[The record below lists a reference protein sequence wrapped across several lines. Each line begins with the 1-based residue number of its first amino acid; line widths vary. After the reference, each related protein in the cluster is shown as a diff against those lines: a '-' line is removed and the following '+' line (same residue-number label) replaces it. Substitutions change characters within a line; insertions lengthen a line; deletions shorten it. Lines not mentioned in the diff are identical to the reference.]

1 MIAGRWLLQAFRE
14 ALASAGAP
22 KSIEGQYAN
31 LLRQCRDL
39 GEAKR
44 LHCWIRERGHGSSTY
59 VSNMIVQMYG
69 KCGSVDDAWIVF
81 SSIQARNVFSWN
93 MIIAAF
99 AQNGHPERSVALFWR
114 MIREEPGIIPTR
126 ITFLHALEKLKNLA
140 EGRKIHEL
148 AITVG
153 LESDPAV
160 GTAIVTMYGKSRSL
174 ADAKRVFDQL
184 KRRDVVAWTALI
196 TAYTQNG
203 HCEEALDL
211 YSSMDPDGVAP
222 NQYTFTIV
230 IDACAELG
238 RLDVGIAIHA
248 RITAAGLESWIEVA
262 NSLIN
267 LYGNCKRLRD
277 AERIFQRMPRRS
289 SVSWNSM
296 IAAYAH
302 NGHPGDAID
311 LYKRMRGDGSVKLD
325 PVTFVNVLGAC
336 YSQEDLAA
344 GRSIHRDA
352 IARGL
357 GSHLVLASAAVSM
370 YGRCG
375 SVEESMATFER
386 MEIKDGVAWSAVIAA
401 LAQNG
406 ESSSALHFYRR
417 MIWSSSAR
425 PNEATFISVLEA
437 CSFADEGIK
446 IHQHIV
452 DSGIVHST
460 MISTAIFNMYAKCG
474 RLDRAREIFSSMRA
488 SRGSFQSAN
497 DVSWMNMISALA
509 RHGSIDEA
517 LELFREMR
525 LEGGK
530 PSEIVFISILHGCSH
545 SGTME
550 QGLGH
555 FLAMIQDHGLAPRV
569 EHYGCLIDLLGRGGH
584 LDLAQDLVD
593 QMPFEPDARAWS
605 NFLGSC
611 RLHSDRDRAEAA
623 AIRVFELE
631 PEKAAIYVSLSGMC
645 FAEEDEDP

>member
-1 MIAGRWLLQAFRE
+1 
-14 ALASAGAP
+14 
-22 KSIEGQYAN
+22 
-31 LLRQCRDL
+31 
-39 GEAKR
+39 
-44 LHCWIRERGHGSSTY
+44 
-59 VSNMIVQMYG
+59 
-69 KCGSVDDAWIVF
+69 
-81 SSIQARNVFSWN
+81 
-93 MIIAAF
+93 
-99 AQNGHPERSVALFWR
+99 

-153 LESDPAV
+153 LESDTAV
-160 GTAIVTMYGKSRSL
+160 GTAIVTMYGKSGSL
-174 ADAKRVFDQL
+174 ADAKRVFDRL

-211 YSSMDPDGVAP
+211 YSSMEPDGVAP

-238 RLDVGIAIHA
+238 RLDEGIAIHA
-248 RITAAGLESWIEVA
+248 RITAAGLESWIEVV

-267 LYGNCKRLRD
+267 LYGNCKRLSE

-344 GRSIHRDA
+344 GRSIHHDA

-386 MEIKDGVAWSAVIAA
+386 MEIKDGVA
-401 LAQNG
+401 
-406 ESSSALHFYRR
+406 
-417 MIWSSSAR
+417 
-425 PNEATFISVLEA
+425 
-437 CSFADEGIK
+437 
-446 IHQHIV
+446 
-452 DSGIVHST
+452 
-460 MISTAIFNMYAKCG
+460 
-474 RLDRAREIFSSMRA
+474 
-488 SRGSFQSAN
+488 AN

-555 FLAMIQDHGLAPRV
+555 FLSMIQDHGLAPRV

-645 FAEEDEDP
+645 FAEEDEEDP